1 MPIHSE
7 LKSKIHN
14 LILGLKDSDDPWYV
28 ILIEFI
34 KLVLNIVKDIL
45 TGTNPSFDKKELED
59 FLVLEYMTYLNI
71 KIIPDFIEE
80 PIIRALVHELI
91 ALVVDWFSK

>member
-7 LKSKIHN
+7 LRSKIHT
-14 LILGLKDSDDPWYV
+14 LIVDLAESDSKWYI

-34 KLVLNIVKDIL
+34 KLVLSIVKDIL
-45 TGTNPSFDKKELED
+45 TGNNPDFDKKALED

-71 KIIPDFIEE
+71 KIIPDYFEE

-91 ALVVDWFSK
+91 DLVIKWFG